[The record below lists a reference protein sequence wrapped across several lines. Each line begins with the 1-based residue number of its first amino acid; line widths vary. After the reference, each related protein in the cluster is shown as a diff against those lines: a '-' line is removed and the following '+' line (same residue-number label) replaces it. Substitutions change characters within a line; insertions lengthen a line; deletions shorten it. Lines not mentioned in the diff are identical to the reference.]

1 MALSEAFCIFR
12 CTAPLFRILTIM
24 KITASQLRRIVKEE
38 LNRLHEAEDTPADAA
53 GASSLTDQQ
62 KKKLKAFTN
71 NPPTG
76 LNAFA
81 VSMKTLGSILGDI
94 DEKSANINSE
104 QVKKYFMQV
113 MAIVD
118 SMMSEKKTTSAETA
132 KVTKAVGG

>member
-1 MALSEAFCIFR
+1 
-12 CTAPLFRILTIM
+12 M

-38 LNRLHEAEDTPADAA
+38 LNRLHEAEDTPADSA

-62 KKKLKAFTN
+62 KKKLKAFAN